1 MFNRSDFDKLS
12 GEGMTYW
19 NACGRC
25 RGLYYVTYPAVAF
38 EYPDS
43 EETIRITRAPKQQ
56 GENGLKFWLHA
67 ECVAW
72 HPDRESYFLGYVSD
86 AKFEEISEAVFNQ
99 MVADQARDLIAPLKQ
114 PLHEPSGFIGALLM
128 YSMKTEF
135 IVSLFAEYEEE
146 YIHFY
151 WDTTS

>member
-1 MFNRSDFDKLS
+1 MFNRNDFDHLPK
-12 GEGMTYW
+12 EEMTYW
-19 NACGRC
+19 SARRGC

-38 EYPDS
+38 QYPDS

-56 GENGLKFWLHA
+56 GENGLKFWLYA
-67 ECVAW
+67 ECVDW
-72 HPDRESYFLGYVSD
+72 HPERESYFSGYISD
-86 AKFEEISEAVFNQ
+86 AGFEEIPEAVFNQ

-114 PLHEPSGFIGALLM
+114 PLHAPNGFIGALLM

-135 IVSLFAEYEEE
+135 TVSLFAEYEDE